1 MHYLGL
7 DISKHTIDTY
17 SDICGHCKI
26 DNTIQ
31 GIQGLLEH
39 LQANGLGKENTHIC
53 CEATNVYYLLVA
65 TTLHQNGYKVS
76 VVNPLAIKG
85 YAKMQLK
92 RIKTDKQDAKL
103 IADFAKKEKPQCWQ
117 PNNQTGK
124 AIQSLHRRT
133 EQLNSLLVAEKNRQE
148 TADEYTNASVEK
160 MIAALEE
167 ELENIREQIQAIIES
182 DEQLKAKQKILATI
196 PGVGKN
202 TAQILL
208 SVLVDLE
215 KFRTSK
221 HLISYLGLSPIIRD
235 SGKYK
240 GAQKVSKMGDKT
252 LRKSLYMPARAA
264 CTRSK
269 LWRGWFDEQ
278 VARGKHPKQ
287 VYVMMMCKILRYAYT
302 CLKTNAPFD
311 ATLHKKADKA
321 ERSWKTVKGE
331 AL

>member
-7 DISKHTIDTY
+7 DISKDTVDTY
-17 SDICGHCKI
+17 SDAFGHLKI
-26 DNTIQ
+26 ENTIQ
-31 GIQGLLEH
+31 GIQTLLAH
-39 LQANGLGKENTHIC
+39 LQANGLGKENTHVC
-53 CEATNVYYLLVA
+53 CEATNVYYLLVT
-65 TTLHQNGYKVS
+65 TTLHQNGYAVS

-85 YAKMQLK
+85 YVKMQLK

-103 IADFAKKEKPQCWQ
+103 IAEFAKKEKPQQWK
-117 PNNQTGK
+117 PNNETSK

-148 TADEYTNASVEK
+148 TADEYIKASVEK
-160 MIAALEE
+160 MIGILED
-167 ELENIREQIQAIIES
+167 ELQSIREQIQAIIES
-182 DEQLKAKQKILATI
+182 DEQLKAKQKILSTI

-208 SVLVDLE
+208 SVLVDLD
-215 KFRTSK
+215 KFRTAK

-240 GAQKVSKMGDKT
+240 GAQKVSKMGDKI

-269 LWRGWFDEQ
+269 LWRSWFDAQ

-311 ATLHKKADKA
+311 ATMHQKADKS

>member
-1 MHYLGL
+1 MHDRNAVIGL
-7 DISKHTIDTY
+7 TFYVSILFRTPP
-17 SDICGHCKI
+17 
-26 DNTIQ
+26 N
-31 GIQGLLEH
+31 
-39 LQANGLGKENTHIC
+39 KETTQVC
-53 CEATNVYYLLVA
+53 CEATNVYYLLIA
-65 TTLHQNGYKVS
+65 TTLHQHGYAVS

-117 PNNQTGK
+117 PNNETSK

-133 EQLNSLLVAEKNRQE
+133 EQLNSLLVAEKNRKE
-148 TADEYTNASVEK
+148 TADDYTKASVEK
-160 MIAALEE
+160 MIETLEE
-167 ELENIREQIQAIIES
+167 ELENIREKIQAIIES

-208 SVLVDLE
+208 SVLVDLD
-215 KFRTSK
+215 KFRTAK

-240 GAQKVSKMGDKT
+240 GVQKVSKMGDKI

-269 LWRGWFDEQ
+269 LWRSWFDAQ

-302 CLKTNAPFD
+302 CLKTQTPFD
-311 ATLHKKADKA
+311 AKIHQKVDKAD
-321 ERSWKTVKGE
+321 RSWKAVKGE
-331 AL
+331 GL

>member
-7 DISKHTIDTY
+7 DISKGNVDTY
-17 SDICGHCKI
+17 SDACGHLKI
-26 DNTIQ
+26 ENTIQ
-31 GIQGLLEH
+31 GIQTLLAH
-39 LQANGLGKENTHIC
+39 LQTKGLSKENTHIC
-53 CEATNVYYLLVA
+53 CEATNVYYLLTA
-65 TTLHQNGYKVS
+65 TTLHQHGYAVS

-85 YAKMQLK
+85 YAKMKLK

-103 IADFAKKEKPQCWQ
+103 IAEFAAKEKPQCWQ
-117 PNNQTGK
+117 PNNETSK
-124 AIQSLHRRT
+124 AIQSLHRRA

-148 TADEYTNASVEK
+148 TADEYIKASVKK
-160 MIAALEE
+160 MIGILED
-167 ELENIREQIQAIIES
+167 ELQSIREQIQAIIES
-182 DEQLKAKQKILATI
+182 DEQLKAKQRILATI

-208 SVLVDLE
+208 SVLVDLD
-215 KFRTSK
+215 KFKTAK

-269 LWRGWFDEQ
+269 LWRGWFDAQ

-311 ATLHKKADKA
+311 ATMHQKADKA

>member
-7 DISKHTIDTY
+7 DISKDTVDTY
-17 SDICGHCKI
+17 SDACGHLKI
-26 DNTIQ
+26 ENSIQ
-31 GIQGLLEH
+31 GIQKLSAH
-39 LQANGLGKENTHIC
+39 LQKNGLNQENTHIC

-65 TTLHQNGYKVS
+65 TTLHQNGYAVS

-103 IADFAKKEKPQCWQ
+103 IAEFAEKENPQLWK
-117 PNNQTGK
+117 PNNQTSK

-148 TADEYTNASVEK
+148 TADEYIKASVKK
-160 MIAALEE
+160 MIGILED
-167 ELENIREQIQAIIES
+167 ELQSIREQIQAIIES
-182 DEQLKAKQKILATI
+182 DEQLKAKQRILATI

-208 SVLVDLE
+208 SVLVDLD
-215 KFRTSK
+215 KFRTAK

-269 LWRGWFDEQ
+269 LWRGWFDAQ

-311 ATLHKKADKA
+311 ATMHQKADKS

>member
-7 DISKHTIDTY
+7 DISKDTVDTY
-17 SDICGHCKI
+17 SDACGHLKI
-26 DNTIQ
+26 ENSIQ
-31 GIQGLLEH
+31 GIQKLSAH
-39 LQANGLGKENTHIC
+39 LQKNGLNQENTHIC

-65 TTLHQNGYKVS
+65 TTLHQNGYAVS

-103 IADFAKKEKPQCWQ
+103 IAEFAKKEKPQQWK
-117 PNNQTGK
+117 PNNETSI

-148 TADEYTNASVEK
+148 TADDYTKASVEK
-160 MIAALEE
+160 MVETIQE
-167 ELENIREQIQAIIES
+167 ELESIREKIQNIIES
-182 DEQLKAKQKILATI
+182 DEQLKAKQKILSTI

-208 SVLVDLE
+208 SVLIDLN
-215 KFRTSK
+215 KFKTAK

-269 LWRGWFDEQ
+269 LWRSWFDAQ

-311 ATLHKKADKA
+311 ATMPQKADKA

-331 AL
+331 AW